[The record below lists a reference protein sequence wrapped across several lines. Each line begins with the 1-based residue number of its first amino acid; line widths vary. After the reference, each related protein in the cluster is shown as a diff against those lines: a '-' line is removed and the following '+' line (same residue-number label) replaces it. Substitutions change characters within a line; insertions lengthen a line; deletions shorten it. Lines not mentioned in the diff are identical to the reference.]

1 MLIGQ
6 KNLFKKLDSYTI
18 TTLPKT
24 ILFLGEEGCGKR
36 TFAKYIA
43 NRLNLNIVEIN
54 EVVEPDVI
62 SEYQYSPVNTLY
74 IIDLRNFLKK
84 EGKTQNSFLKFIEE
98 PGKNSFIIMTAN
110 SEIGILPTIL
120 NRCTKLYFEAY
131 SIDELKSLHW
141 LTPSSNEYMYK
152 VCRTPGQLIATSEYD
167 VDTACKLSNLILDNV
182 ETLTFDRLLA
192 TSFYINLKNREDQIS
207 FNLFLNTI
215 ICLAYES
222 YLTKKRNTDYI
233 IYKYA
238 AQALQT
244 SVIVGGLDEQTLI
257 GFLTNVY
264 DEVHN

>member
-6 KNLFKKLDSYTI
+6 KNLLKKLDSYTI
-18 TTLPKT
+18 ATIPKT

-36 TFAKYIA
+36 TFANYVA
-43 NRLNLNIVEIN
+43 NRLDLKVVEIN
-54 EVVEPDVI
+54 EVLEPDVI
-62 SEYQYSPVNTLY
+62 SDYQYNPVNTLY

-84 EGKTQNSFLKFIEE
+84 EGKAQNAFLKFIEE
-98 PGKNSFIIMTAN
+98 PGKNSFIILTAN

-120 NRCTKLYFEAY
+120 NRCTKLYFESY
-131 SIDELKSLHW
+131 TIDELKSLHW

-152 VCRTPGQLIATSEYD
+152 VCRTPGQLLATSEFD
-167 VDTACKLSNLILDNV
+167 VNTACQLSNTILDNIKQ
-182 ETLTFDRLLA
+182 LSFDRLLA
-192 TSFYINLKNREDQIS
+192 SSFYINLKNREDQVS
-207 FNLFLNTI
+207 LSLFLNTI

-222 YLTKKRNTDYI
+222 YLTKKRDTDLI